1 MRVIRD
7 GIAALLTEFRRDSAG
22 ITALEYG
29 IIASALA
36 FVLIAAFSSLGTPL
50 STIMS
55 KVGSGL

>member
-1 MRVIRD
+1 MRVTRERL
-7 GIAALLTEFRRDSAG
+7 AALTEALRRDTRG

-50 STIMS
+50 SIIMS

>member
-1 MRVIRD
+1 MRVVRD
-7 GIAALLTEFRRDSAG
+7 RFAALLTEFRRDTAG

-36 FVLIAAFSSLGTPL
+36 FVFIVAFTSLGTPI